1 MNFVAGDHRF
11 GHLRLKLFLF
21 FSLALLV
28 TGAVMYALAV
38 QQGYFIPKT
47 AVTFEADSGTDLHV
61 GMPVKLSGFPVGSV
75 ESMELNNLAHVHVV
89 MLIGNPYMHW
99 IRTDSV
105 AVLQK
110 EGLIGDSI
118 ISLQAGNP
126 ALPALAAFGSIKFQA
141 GRGLADIAED
151 VRNQVV
157 PVIHELSTALKDIN
171 APQGDFHRTLAESH
185 ALMME
190 LHQTRARTDRLLDHV
205 DRLLQQEGRTTLVD
219 TDKSLQAAQ
228 HLMRQEIPQL
238 LNQSTLTLQHL
249 DETNTALQQTV
260 SASQALINNNA
271 SVLHKTLEDGDS
283 LILDS
288 SQLVRSASLPWLF
301 RRSSPA
307 PLRAPR

>member
-1 MNFVAGDHRF
+1 MNFVAGDSRF
-11 GHLRLKLFLF
+11 GHLRLKLVLF
-21 FSLALLV
+21 FSVALLL
-28 TGAVMYALAV
+28 TGIVMYTLAV

-75 ESMELNNLAHVHVV
+75 ESMELNSQAHVHVV

-99 IRTDSV
+99 IRTDSI

-118 ISLQAGNP
+118 ISLQAGSP
-126 ALPALAAFGSIKFQA
+126 DLPALAAYGSIKFQA

-157 PVIHELSTALKDIN
+157 PVIHELNTALQDIN
-171 APQGDFHRTLAESH
+171 APQGNFHRTLSESRI
-185 ALMME
+185 LITE
-190 LHQTRARTDRLLDHV
+190 LRQTRARTDRLLDHV
-205 DRLLQQEGRTTLVD
+205 DHLLQQDGRSTLVD
-219 TDKSLQAAQ
+219 ADKSLLDSQ

-238 LNQSTLTLQHL
+238 LNQSTITLQHL
-249 DETNTALQQTV
+249 DQTNTALQQTIFTT
-260 SASQALINNNA
+260 QALIDNNA
-271 SVLHKTLEDGDS
+271 SRIHKTLEDGDP

-288 SQLVRSASLPWLF
+288 TQLVHSATLPWLF
-301 RRSSPA
+301 RRSSSA
-307 PLRAPR
+307 PTTSP